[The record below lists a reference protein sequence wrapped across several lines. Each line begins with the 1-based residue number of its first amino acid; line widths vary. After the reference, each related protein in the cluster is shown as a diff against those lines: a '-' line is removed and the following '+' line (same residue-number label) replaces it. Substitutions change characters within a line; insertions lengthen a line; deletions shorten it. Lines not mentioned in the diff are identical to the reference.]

1 MEKSKEDLSS
11 EIGLLRLLVMVF
23 WSFVMLFIFCE
34 NGETVTHQFQV
45 FNVELRQFNWYILPI
60 NVQKMFIIVV
70 ANAQQPSFI
79 RGFANAIC
87 LRESFK
93 KV

>member
-1 MEKSKEDLSS
+1 M
-11 EIGLLRLLVMVF
+11 IF
-23 WSFVMLFIFCE
+23 WAFVMLSIFCE
-34 NGETVTHQFQV
+34 NGERVTNQFQV

-60 NVQKMFIIVV
+60 NVQKMFVIMV

-79 RGFANAIC
+79 RGFANALC

-93 KV
+93 VVKYYIDWNEFLFICSKRKC